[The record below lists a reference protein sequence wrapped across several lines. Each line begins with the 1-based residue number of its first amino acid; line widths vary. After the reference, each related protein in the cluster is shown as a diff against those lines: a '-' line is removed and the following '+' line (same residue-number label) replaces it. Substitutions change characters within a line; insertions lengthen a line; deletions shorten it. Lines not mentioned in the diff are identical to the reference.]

1 MNIKDQLNNDVE
13 IKETLFRYFS
23 FWPYFLISL
32 ILSLII
38 SYTYLRYS
46 ERIYES
52 ESRIEILDKSQDS
65 EMALPTAMTVFN
77 RSMINLQ
84 NEIGVLSSFKLHKK
98 VVSNLKSNVKFYTI
112 GTVKT
117 SQNHKTQW
125 FNDYEIKFNVNT
137 DSVVNN
143 LAFSIGFKNNGM
155 EIKSLNSEAES
166 EIYFFEKSN
175 TYIKKHD
182 LPFELIVNDK
192 NISEIK
198 EIHITNFNST
208 VKYMISNFSVS
219 PSDAKSDQLDL
230 SITQPN
236 AIIAMDYMNTLTS
249 EFDRDGVIDRQLE
262 YKRTIDF
269 VNNRAIILQKELEKI
284 EDRKKNFK
292 INNNLN
298 NIDMDAGLNINKKFD
313 YSSEIFAVQSQL
325 DLLAILKESI
335 LIDSYELMPINI
347 GLNDNSINI
356 IISEY
361 NSLVLERNKF
371 LSNGI
376 GLKNNLILSLNSKLD
391 NYLININ
398 NSIEA
403 YDKSLQKSLDN
414 LIQKENEFS
423 RVYKDMPQNEKTLRS
438 IERELEIKESLF
450 LLLLQK
456 REEAAINFAVVKPSI
471 KIIDSASYAELPVS
485 PIPKI
490 SYLIAII
497 TGLFLPAL
505 FLYFWFLTDTKIHT
519 KQQLKNILKD
529 INIIAEIP
537 YINQNNLL
545 SELTSEVSRNP
556 LSESI
561 RMLVANLDF
570 INASQNISDSEAK
583 VILVTSS
590 LKGEGKTLASVNLS
604 SALASHKKS
613 KVLLIGSDLRNPQ
626 IHKFFNLDKNNL
638 KGVSNFVYD
647 KNLDFKDLIHSHN
660 NLDILFSGDIPPNPT
675 QILSSPRFTKMID
688 LLKSQYD
695 YIIVDSAPCLLVSDT
710 FEISKHAST
719 TVYVIRA
726 NYTET
731 KVTEFINELHSLK
744 KLPNINLVLNS
755 VGSSKSYGYKYGYQ
769 YGYQYGYR
777 YGYNY
782 GYGYGYSSE

>member
-335 LIDSYELMPINI
+335 LIDSYELMP
-347 GLNDNSINI
+347 
-356 IISEY
+356 
-361 NSLVLERNKF
+361 
-371 LSNGI
+371 
-376 GLKNNLILSLNSKLD
+376 
-391 NYLININ
+391 YLHH
-398 NSIEA
+398 
-403 YDKSLQKSLDN
+403 
-414 LIQKENEFS
+414 
-423 RVYKDMPQNEKTLRS
+423 
-438 IERELEIKESLF
+438 
-450 LLLLQK
+450 LLH
-456 REEAAINFAVVKPSI
+456 
-471 KIIDSASYAELPVS
+471 Y
-485 PIPKI
+485 
-490 SYLIAII
+490 
-497 TGLFLPAL
+497 
-505 FLYFWFLTDTKIHT
+505 
-519 KQQLKNILKD
+519 
-529 INIIAEIP
+529 
-537 YINQNNLL
+537 
-545 SELTSEVSRNP
+545 
-556 LSESI
+556 
-561 RMLVANLDF
+561 RMHL
-570 INASQNISDSEAK
+570 
-583 VILVTSS
+583 
-590 LKGEGKTLASVNLS
+590 
-604 SALASHKKS
+604 
-613 KVLLIGSDLRNPQ
+613 
-626 IHKFFNLDKNNL
+626 
-638 KGVSNFVYD
+638 
-647 KNLDFKDLIHSHN
+647 
-660 NLDILFSGDIPPNPT
+660 
-675 QILSSPRFTKMID
+675 
-688 LLKSQYD
+688 
-695 YIIVDSAPCLLVSDT
+695 
-710 FEISKHAST
+710 
-719 TVYVIRA
+719 
-726 NYTET
+726 
-731 KVTEFINELHSLK
+731 
-744 KLPNINLVLNS
+744 
-755 VGSSKSYGYKYGYQ
+755 
-769 YGYQYGYR
+769 
-777 YGYNY
+777 
-782 GYGYGYSSE
+782 